1 MDALPGC
8 FSKLLEKK
16 THTTLKDKIQ
26 GKYPLPLLNVEA
38 LGEQGRR
45 GGGGRGGRA
54 GKCSLAPD
62 TVLLERWG
70 PSTAFLLPGLMAGLA
85 NFQLFAASEDQ
96 IFLINNKR
104 FCWAQSCFPP
114 SLCKPRQHELCT
126 LAFQGTSYY
135 GWQEKPL
142 LVGKI
147 HFVLS
152 CDICS
157 NFYSQKGNE
166 IMPEPLI
173 YSSCPSDA
181 ARRLYK
187 LQPFSAAL
195 ASPRRITPGG
205 VPHLFQLLTVIS

>member
-1 MDALPGC
+1 MLFQPASQNCLRR
-8 FSKLLEKK
+8 K
-16 THTTLKDKIQ
+16 HTTLKDKIC
-26 GKYPLPLLNVEA
+26 GNTPPPSNVEA
-38 LGEQGRR
+38 LGG
-45 GGGGRGGRA
+45 A
-54 GKCSLAPD
+54 GKVGGTGKCNKAPD
-62 TVLLERWG
+62 SSVLQERWG
-70 PSTAFLLPGLMAGLA
+70 SSAAFLLPGLMAGLA

-114 SLCKPRQHELCT
+114 SLCKPRQHKLRT

-157 NFYSQKGNE
+157 NF
-166 IMPEPLI
+166 
-173 YSSCPSDA
+173 
-181 ARRLYK
+181 
-187 LQPFSAAL
+187 
-195 ASPRRITPGG
+195 
-205 VPHLFQLLTVIS
+205 